1 MKKILV
7 FATNN
12 KHKAAEIQQLVG
24 DAYEIKTLADIG
36 CHDDI
41 EETGLT
47 LEENASIK
55 SNYVFNKYGL
65 SCFAD
70 DTGLEVDAL
79 NGAPG
84 VYSARY
90 AGAQKKDDDNM
101 DLLLSNLAQYSSKK
115 AKFRTVVS
123 CIINGTETMFEGIL
137 EGAIVSQRAG
147 TNGFG
152 YDPIFKPADL
162 NRTLAEMT
170 TAEKNEIS
178 HRARATRKLIR
189 FLNEQ
194 SGH

>member
-1 MKKILV
+1 MKRILV

-12 KHKAAEIQQLVG
+12 KYKAAEIQQLVG
-24 DAYEIKTLADIG
+24 ESFDIKTLTDIG

-47 LEENASIK
+47 LEENAAIK
-55 SNYVFNKYGL
+55 SRYVFDKYGL

-70 DTGLEVDAL
+70 DTGLEVEAL

-90 AGAQKKDDDNM
+90 AGTQKNDDDNM
-101 DLLLSNLAQYSSKK
+101 DLLLSNLAQYSNKN
-115 AKFRTVVS
+115 ARFRTVIS
-123 CIINGTETMFEGIL
+123 CIMDGTETIFDGIL
-137 EGAIVSQRAG
+137 EGTIVAQRTG

-152 YDPIFKPADL
+152 YDPIFKPVDSG
-162 NRTLAEMT
+162 RTLAEMT

-178 HRARATRKLIR
+178 HRARATRKLIQ
-189 FLNEQ
+189 FLREG
-194 SGH
+194 S